1 MITVDEEALICD
13 LAETYHIFY
22 YKSLPCRIVATF
34 ACGLR
39 ENSRIKMKMSGMN
52 ATIEQTML
60 AAIVDSTRLNV
71 WLQSADGI
79 KGRNRPESIA
89 DIITGRTETKSITA
103 YTSPEEFDR
112 DWKKYTGGGE

>member
-1 MITVDEEALICD
+1 
-13 LAETYHIFY
+13 
-22 YKSLPCRIVATF
+22 
-34 ACGLR
+34 
-39 ENSRIKMKMSGMN
+39 MKMSGMN

-60 AAIVDSTRLNV
+60 AAIVDSTRLKYGYN
-71 WLQSADGI
+71 LQRD
-79 KGRNRPESIA
+79 KGKEPTESIA